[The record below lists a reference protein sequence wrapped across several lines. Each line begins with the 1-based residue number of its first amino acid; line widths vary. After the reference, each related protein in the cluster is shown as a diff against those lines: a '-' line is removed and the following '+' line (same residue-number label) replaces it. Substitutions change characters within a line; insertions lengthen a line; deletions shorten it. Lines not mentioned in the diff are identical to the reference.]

1 MDSIVQK
8 VRTRIMNQ
16 LITSLIYED
25 VVQYDVVSFKDYNR
39 YTLKGTDVSYQVDIQ
54 ASLSF
59 GRLTVV
65 SPVWLRDADGQTETL
80 DYVTLLRTVDFTFE
94 KDEAKLEHFIIELL
108 QTELKDIQAW
118 RYRMA
123 HPVEKLVTYD
133 DYEAYAMD
141 GHMYHPSYKSRLGF
155 SLEDNETYGPD
166 FRPTFQLH
174 WVAVDKHLSLIHI

>member
-94 KDEAKLEHFIIELL
+94 KDEF
-108 QTELKDIQAW
+108 
-118 RYRMA
+118 
-123 HPVEKLVTYD
+123 
-133 DYEAYAMD
+133 
-141 GHMYHPSYKSRLGF
+141 
-155 SLEDNETYGPD
+155 N
-166 FRPTFQLH
+166 
-174 WVAVDKHLSLIHI
+174 DKVF